1 MQEMCFQKGHN
12 WNDLHWSK
20 KRGSF
25 IVKNTYINGELNN
38 NFDAA
43 INIKQTGI
51 KIPEETVE
59 EKDISPPMKQ

>member
-38 NFDAA
+38 NLNAA

-59 EKDISPPMKQ
+59 EKNISSPMKQ

>member
-1 MQEMCFQKGHN
+1 MSN
-12 WNDLHWSK
+12 WSK

>member
-38 NFDAA
+38 NFDVGDKKMSE
-43 INIKQTGI
+43 IGI
-51 KIPEETVE
+51 
-59 EKDISPPMKQ
+59 

>member
-12 WNDLHWSK
+12 WNDL
-20 KRGSF
+20 
-25 IVKNTYINGELNN
+25 N
-38 NFDAA
+38 AA

>member
-38 NFDAA
+38 NLNAA

-59 EKDISPPMKQ
+59 E

>member
-12 WNDLHWSK
+12 WNDLYWSK

-38 NFDAA
+38 NLNAA

>member
-25 IVKNTYINGELNN
+25 IVKNTYINV
-38 NFDAA
+38 A

-59 EKDISPPMKQ
+59 E